1 MIKRNLPQGWEIKT
15 LGEVCE
21 KVQKRSKD
29 YKGLEFDYIDISSIN
44 NKAHT
49 IEKIERYNVANA
61 PSRAQQIVQSNDI
74 LFSNVRTYLKNIA
87 FVNEKYNDCIAST
100 GFCVIRTKKDILL
113 PKFMFYQAL
122 SNEFVFSLNKL
133 QRGSSYPAVRNSDI
147 FMQNIVIPP
156 LETQQKIVAKLE
168 SEFAKIES
176 AKSHL
181 EKVKETIPRLKNSLL
196 KSAFNGELTQSCKD
210 KKGVPYRHCEDS
222 SESEAIHNAE
232 SPLKDSIAESKA
244 CKIVDCHEL
253 RCNSRNDESTA
264 QIPNSTQ
271 VPNLGGAT
279 LVAQNLQNGTNSPD
293 CHLGHSETHKES
305 ICHSEA
311 LAEESQNIKP
321 HKDSRLKDISATPQY
336 DKTTSICHSD
346 LECNEKEESKR
357 YFANAQYEKDSNLP
371 QDWEIKTLGEIT
383 NYGKTTQKCPKDL
396 KPDDWILELEDIKK
410 ESGILL
416 NKITFEERQS
426 KSNKII
432 FYKGD
437 VLFGTLRP
445 YLKKVIIANDNGYC
459 SSEIMPFNSGNEI
472 TNHYLAYL
480 FLSDFMGNKIATL
493 TYGTRMPRLGTKNGR
508 ELPIPLPPLETQKQ
522 IVEILDFKF
531 AALEN
536 LEKETNASLEKL
548 QRLKSSLLNLAFKG
562 ELIC

>member
-1 MIKRNLPQGWEIKT
+1 MMNNFPKNWQVKT
-15 LGEVCE
+15 LAEVCI
-21 KVQKRSKD
+21 SKNSNIVLKGVENNTGEYPIYAAKGFLKLIDFYIIENESLGIVKDGAGVGRVFLLPPKSSVIGTMAYIQVNENLNLKYLYHFLHTINFNQYISGSAIPHIYFRD
-29 YKGLEFDYIDISSIN
+29 YK
-44 NKAHT
+44 K
-49 IEKIERYNVANA
+49 EKI
-61 PSRAQQIVQSNDI
+61 P
-74 LFSNVRTYLKNIA
+74 
-87 FVNEKYNDCIAST
+87 
-100 GFCVIRTKKDILL
+100 L
-113 PKFMFYQAL
+113 P
-122 SNEFVFSLNKL
+122 
-133 QRGSSYPAVRNSDI
+133 PI
-147 FMQNIVIPP
+147 
-156 LETQQKIVAKLE
+156 ETQQKIVAKLE

-196 KSAFNGELTQSCKD
+196 KSAFNGTLTQSCKD

-293 CHLGHSETHKES
+293 CHFEHNEETHQES
-305 ICHSEA
+305 ACHSEGDKP
-311 LAEESQNIKP
+311 EESQNVKP
-321 HKDSRLKDISATPQY
+321 HKDSTLKD
-336 DKTTSICHSD
+336 
-346 LECNEKEESKR
+346 
-357 YFANAQYEKDSNLP
+357 FANAQYEKDSNLP
-371 QDWEIKTLGEIT
+371 QDWEIKMLGEIT

>member
-1 MIKRNLPQGWEIKT
+1 MMNNFPKNWQVKT
-15 LGEVCE
+15 LAEVCI
-21 KVQKRSKD
+21 SKNSNIVLKDIENNTGEYPIYGAKGFLKLIDFYIIENESLGIVKDGAGVGRVFLLPLKSSVIGTMAYIQVNENLNLKYLYHFLHTINFNQYISGSAIPHIYFRD
-29 YKGLEFDYIDISSIN
+29 YK
-44 NKAHT
+44 K
-49 IEKIERYNVANA
+49 EKI
-61 PSRAQQIVQSNDI
+61 P
-74 LFSNVRTYLKNIA
+74 L
-87 FVNEKYNDCIAST
+87 
-100 GFCVIRTKKDILL
+100 
-113 PKFMFYQAL
+113 
-122 SNEFVFSLNKL
+122 
-133 QRGSSYPAVRNSDI
+133 
-147 FMQNIVIPP
+147 PP

-196 KSAFNGELTQSCKD
+196 KSAFSGELTQPYKD
-210 KKGVPYRHCEDS
+210 EKSAPYCHCEDS
-222 SESEAIHNAE
+222 LESEAIYNAE

-253 RCNSRNDESTA
+253 HCNFRNDESIA
-264 QIPNSTQ
+264 QTPSFTQ
-271 VPNLGGAT
+271 APNLGGAT
-279 LVAQNLQNGTNSPD
+279 LVAQNPQNGTNPPD
-293 CHLGHSETHKES
+293 CHLGHSEETHKES
-305 ICHSEA
+305 ACHSEGDKP
-311 LAEESQNIKP
+311 EESHIA
-321 HKDSRLKDISATPQY
+321 DSHRDISHFSNAQY
-336 DKTTSICHSD
+336 DNVDSCPSD
-346 LECNEKEESKR
+346 LECNEREKSQR
-357 YFANAQYEKDSNLP
+357 HLANTQYEKDSNLP

-437 VLFGTLRP
+437 VLFGTLRS
-445 YLKKVIIANDNGYC
+445 YLKKVIIADDNGYC

-508 ELPIPLPPLETQKQ
+508 ELQIPLPPLETQKQ
-522 IVEILDFKF
+522 IVEILDSKF

-548 QRLKSSLLNLAFKG
+548 QRLKSSLLNLVFKG